1 MRTKRYKPGKWEEI
15 AQPQD
20 LAAEPVEQTP
30 EEKERLLLH
39 FYRKLLNAM
48 IWQAVDD
55 VSNESVYAQYS
66 NARDADM
73 NITSS
78 AHFLRS
84 TFFPKLC
91 EAMPIKLPAQA
102 IINEAFKPRKNN
114 LTDRKK
120 PATSKPA
127 TATP

>member
-20 LAAEPVEQTP
+20 LAAEPVEQSP

-39 FYRKLLNAM
+39 YYRKLLNAM

-73 NITSS
+73 NITTA

-102 IINEAFKPRKNN
+102 IIAEAFKPRKNN

-120 PATSKPA
+120 PATSKPV
-127 TATP
+127 TSTP

>member
-15 AQPQD
+15 ARPQD
-20 LAAEPVEQTP
+20 LAAKPVEQTP

-55 VSNESVYAQYS
+55 VSNESEYAQYS

-73 NITSS
+73 NIRTA

-120 PATSKPA
+120 PATSKP
-127 TATP
+127 

>member
-39 FYRKLLNAM
+39 YYRKLLNAM

-55 VSNESVYAQYS
+55 VSNESEYAQYS

-73 NITSS
+73 NIRTA

-120 PATSKPA
+120 PTTSKPV
-127 TATP
+127 TSTP

>member
-39 FYRKLLNAM
+39 YYRKLLNAM
-48 IWQAVDD
+48 IFQAVDD
-55 VSNESVYAQYS
+55 VSNESVYAQYN

-73 NITSS
+73 NITSA

-120 PATSKPA
+120 PT

>member
-15 AQPQD
+15 ARSQD
-20 LAAEPVEQTP
+20 LAAPPQEQSP

-73 NITSS
+73 NITT
-78 AHFLRS
+78 AAQFLRS
-84 TFFPKLC
+84 SFFPKLC
-91 EAMPIKLPAQA
+91 EAMPIKLPAKA
-102 IINEAFKPRKNN
+102 IIAEAFKPRKNN
-114 LTDRKK
+114 LTTKK
-120 PATSKPA
+120 KTATSKP
-127 TATP
+127 

>member
-1 MRTKRYKPGKWEEI
+1 MSKYFNTKGKKGKWEAW

-20 LAAEPVEQTP
+20 LAAEPVEQSP

-55 VSNESVYAQYS
+55 VSNESEYIARS

-73 NITSS
+73 NITTA

-114 LTDRKK
+114 LTNKKK
-120 PATSKPA
+120 PATSNP
-127 TATP
+127 

>member
-39 FYRKLLNAM
+39 YYRKLLNAM
-48 IWQAVDD
+48 IFQAVDD
-55 VSNESVYAQYS
+55 VSNETVYAQYS

-73 NITSS
+73 NITTA

-102 IINEAFKPRKNN
+102 IIAEAFKPRKNN

-120 PATSKPA
+120 PTTSKPV
-127 TATP
+127 TSKP

>member
-1 MRTKRYKPGKWEEI
+1 MRTKLYKPGKWEEI
-15 AQPQD
+15 ARPQD

-55 VSNESVYAQYS
+55 VSNESEYAQYS
-66 NARDADM
+66 NAREADM
-73 NITSS
+73 NIRTA

-114 LTDRKK
+114 LTDREK
-120 PATSKPA
+120 PATSKPV
-127 TATP
+127 TSTP

>member
-1 MRTKRYKPGKWEEI
+1 MSKYFNTKGKKGKWEEW

-20 LAAEPVEQTP
+20 LAAEPVEQSP

-39 FYRKLLNAM
+39 YYRKLLNAM

-55 VSNESVYAQYS
+55 VSNESVYEQYN

-73 NITSS
+73 NITSA

-84 TFFPKLC
+84 SFFPKLC
-91 EAMPIKLPAQA
+91 EAMPIKLPAKA
-102 IINEAFKPRKNN
+102 IIAEAFKPRKNN
-114 LTDRKK
+114 LTAKKK
-120 PATSKPA
+120 PATSKP
-127 TATP
+127 

>member
-39 FYRKLLNAM
+39 YYRKLLNAM

-55 VSNESVYAQYS
+55 VSNESEYAQYS

-73 NITSS
+73 NIRTA

-114 LTDRKK
+114 LTDKKK
-120 PATSKPA
+120 PATSKPV
-127 TATP
+127 TSTP

>member
-15 AQPQD
+15 ARSQD
-20 LAAEPVEQTP
+20 IAAEQIEQSP

-55 VSNESVYAQYS
+55 VSNESEYAQYS

-73 NITSS
+73 NITSA

-91 EAMPIKLPAQA
+91 EAMPIKLPAKT

-114 LTDRKK
+114 LTNKKK
-120 PATSKPA
+120 PATSKP
-127 TATP
+127 

>member
-15 AQPQD
+15 ARPQD
-20 LAAEPVEQTP
+20 LAAKPVEQTP

-55 VSNESVYAQYS
+55 VSNESEYAQYS

-73 NITSS
+73 NIRTA

-114 LTDRKK
+114 LTNRKK
-120 PATSKPA
+120 PATSKP
-127 TATP
+127 

>member
-15 AQPQD
+15 ARPQD

-39 FYRKLLNAM
+39 YYRKLLNAM

-55 VSNESVYAQYS
+55 VSNESEYAQYS

-73 NITSS
+73 NI
-78 AHFLRS
+78 R
-84 TFFPKLC
+84 
-91 EAMPIKLPAQA
+91 
-102 IINEAFKPRKNN
+102 
-114 LTDRKK
+114 
-120 PATSKPA
+120 
-127 TATP
+127 TA